1 MILWPREGYTMPV
14 IPKCKFHI
22 FENSLHYKH
31 LFIVSFQTYSAC
43 VAVSKSPVFTCFV
56 CYRLF
61 VTGPVSHCFYQL
73 MEALIPTTDPHCI
86 IKRLLL
92 DRLIFAPGFLLI
104 FYFVMNI
111 LEVRTSQNGASQ
123 MCQYANVC
131 NIVIHFS

>member
-1 MILWPREGYTMPV
+1 M
-14 IPKCKFHI
+14 
-22 FENSLHYKH
+22 
-31 LFIVSFQTYSAC
+31 
-43 VAVSKSPVFTCFV
+43 
-56 CYRLF
+56 
-61 VTGPVSHCFYQL
+61 SHCFYQL

-123 MCQYANVC
+123 MCQYANAS
-131 NIVIHFS
+131 NIIYFSLKDGKSLKRS